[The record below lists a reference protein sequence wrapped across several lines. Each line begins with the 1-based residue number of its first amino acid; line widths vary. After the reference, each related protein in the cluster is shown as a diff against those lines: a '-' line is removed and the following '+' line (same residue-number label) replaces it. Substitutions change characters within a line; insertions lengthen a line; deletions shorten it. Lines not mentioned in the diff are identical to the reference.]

1 MAKIVLFADGTGNA
15 RTAQFRTN
23 VWKLYVAID
32 SRPESGQIAYYHDG
46 VGTSAFAPLRLLG
59 GIFGFGLARNI
70 RALYAFLCRN
80 LREDTDEIH
89 LFGFSRGAF
98 TVRILAGLIACQ
110 GVRHIGDEA
119 ELDRW
124 VRDAYSCNR
133 LRLALAQV
141 GGLRRAL
148 FTAGAALLGVG
159 RERAWSAP
167 KVTPDIALIGVWDTV
182 AAYGGPIIEM
192 VRGFDRWV
200 WPLSMPDYRLSGKV
214 RRARHALSL
223 DEEREAFL
231 PLPWD
236 EVGSSD
242 PERIK
247 QVWFA
252 GVHSDVGGGYADDSL
267 SSIALAWMLDE
278 AKAAGLAFM
287 PAAEAAIRDSA
298 NAWGPLHDSR
308 SGLAVAYRYQ
318 PRSINALMGLTPN
331 SPLRDPESGDA
342 PLMTDIVVHDSV
354 IARVR
359 DPDGYAPIVLPTEF
373 RDDRGRRVS
382 LPAGQ
387 RDDIWAAVRTRQ
399 ALQRLLL
406 VTAALALFAPLLPR
420 SPWIVVVDQML
431 APVLGAAL
439 GLVPFLPDGLHA
451 AYAGAGFW
459 LSLCAAAIL
468 LWLALGDRARARIG
482 RLATAMWDGKR
493 IGAAGVVAVAA
504 ARSRSNRLLAVSLA
518 VRRQLRWTILPG
530 VFGLGFYV
538 VVALLVVTGV
548 NQVALTVRELDGDL
562 CPATGPA
569 GDRFATREP
578 CHRLGVRVLAA
589 HRYRV
594 RLVVGSAWS
603 DDRKTLPTSPVG
615 FTYVD
620 SFKAGWRAG
629 GPVAAVK
636 GAAVHLFGIT
646 IRRGLGAHWFQP
658 VIAIRNPDSQ
668 WLYRVPLSPQ
678 VGSDGSYYARFVAPV
693 DGDVSIY
700 VNDAVVPGAPADA
713 FYTNNDGDARV
724 EIAENN

>member
-1 MAKIVLFADGTGNA
+1 MAKIILFADGTGNA

-23 VWKLYVAID
+23 VWKLYTAID

-46 VGTSAFAPLRLLG
+46 VGTSAFAPLRLIG
-59 GIFGFGLARNI
+59 GIFGLGLARNI

-80 LREDTDEIH
+80 SSKDIDEIH

-98 TVRILAGLIACQ
+98 TVRILAGLIAYQ

-124 VRDAYSCNR
+124 VRDAYSRNR

-141 GGLRRAL
+141 GLIRRAI

-159 RERAWSAP
+159 RDRAWSAP
-167 KVTPDIALIGVWDTV
+167 KLTRNIELVGVWDTV

-200 WPLSMPDYRLSGKV
+200 WPLSMPDYKLSSTV

-236 EVGSSD
+236 EVGSAN

-278 AKAAGLAFM
+278 AKAAGLAFI
-287 PAAEAAIRDSA
+287 PAAESAIRDNA

-342 PLMTDIVVHDSV
+342 PLMKDIVVHKSV
-354 IARVR
+354 IARIR

-373 RDDRGRRVS
+373 RDDLGRHVS
-382 LPAGQ
+382 LPASQ
-387 RDDIWAAVRTRQ
+387 RDDIWAQVRSRQ
-399 ALQRLLL
+399 AFQRLLL
-406 VTAALALFAPLLPR
+406 ITAALAVFAPLYPKL
-420 SPWIVVVDQML
+420 PWIVVADQL
-431 APVLGAAL
+431 LSPVLGAAL
-439 GLVPFLPDGLHA
+439 GVVPFLPDWLRA
-451 AYAGAGFW
+451 AYTGAGSW
-459 LSLCAAAIL
+459 LVLCAVAIL
-468 LWLALGDRARARIG
+468 LWLALGNIARTRIG
-482 RLATAMWDGKR
+482 KLATAMWDGKC
-493 IGAAGVVAVAA
+493 IGAAGVVGATAA
-504 ARSRSNRLLAVSLA
+504 QSRSDRLLALSMA
-518 VRRQLRWTILPG
+518 VRRRLRWTILPG
-530 VFGLGFYV
+530 FFGLGFYV
-538 VVALLVVTGV
+538 VALLLTVTGV
-548 NQVALTVRELDGDL
+548 SQIALIVCELDGGL

-569 GDRFATREP
+569 SDTFATLEP
-578 CHRLGVRVLAA
+578 CHRLGVHVLAA

-594 RLVVGSAWS
+594 RLVVGPKWS
-603 DDRKTLPTSPVG
+603 DDSVPASPVG
-615 FTYVD
+615 FTYVN
-620 SFKAGWRAG
+620 SFKAGWHADGVRG
-629 GPVAAVK
+629 AVK
-636 GAAVHLFGIT
+636 GALAHLFGIT
-646 IRRGLGAHWFQP
+646 VRRDLGAHWFQP
-658 VIAIRNPDSQ
+658 VIAIRNPDSA

-693 DGDVSIY
+693 AGDLSIY
-700 VNDAVVPGAPADA
+700 VNDVLVPGQPETA
-713 FYTNNDGDARV
+713 FYKNNRGSARV
-724 EIAENN
+724 YIVEKD